1 MSQEIVRY
9 VMCQNSGTM
18 YKKFKRERVL
28 IKRKIEGSGERFIV
42 RDILSKAFDHRII
55 KYMFEFFEL

>member
-1 MSQEIVRY
+1 
-9 VMCQNSGTM
+9 M